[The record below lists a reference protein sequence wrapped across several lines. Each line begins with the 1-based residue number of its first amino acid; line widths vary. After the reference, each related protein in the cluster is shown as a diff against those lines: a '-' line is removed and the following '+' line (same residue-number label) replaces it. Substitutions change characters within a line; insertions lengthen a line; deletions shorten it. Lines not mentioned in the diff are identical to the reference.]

1 MGPSWRSENRL
12 QAAAIL
18 GGTASKLGKIEKYCS
33 GNNKKKSSY
42 RTARLS
48 SNLKTRIR
56 KPGIRPTQVGLTE
69 PQVALK
75 LGSSWVQVGGRE
87 TGFRPQQYWAE
98 RLASWESLKRTVPAI

>member
-1 MGPSWRSENRL
+1 MGPSWRPENRL

-18 GGTASKLGKIEKYCS
+18 GGTARKLGKAEKHCS
-33 GNNKKKSSY
+33 GNNQKKPSY
-42 RTARLS
+42 RTASLS

-69 PQVALK
+69 PQVAPK
-75 LGSSWVQVGGRE
+75 LGLSWAQVGGRK

-98 RLASWESLKRTVPAI
+98 RLVSWESLKRTVPAI